1 MSTVESLRLQF
12 PEVQTLSSQEFAALP
27 KLRSLH
33 VDAVKFTGDYK
44 NVFREL
50 RWLCWDRCPAD
61 FDATNFFPSNLVVL
75 KISYSEL
82 GDDWPGWHQITKSS
96 KLKVLKLEE
105 CSRLTRLPFL
115 SALSSLER
123 LIVQNCQSL
132 VELDESIGKLVQ
144 LNYLEIDGC
153 KSLRELPEEV
163 ACLKALKELII
174 RGTVLGPVGS
184 YLPPSLGNLQSLTR
198 LEMESV
204 GISELPHTIGELKDL
219 KILCLSRCYELRKLP
234 DSIGGLESL
243 VELDLSYAKVTELP
257 ESIGFLSNLK
267 VIRVDHSGISKIPVT
282 IRMMEKL
289 QEFHAEKCLKLEG
302 DIPRGMGSLSFLKI
316 LNLSDTRVRSVPTTI
331 NQLSHLQELNLKG
344 CHELRQIPEL
354 PPSLIN
360 LYVESRSLKTVPDLS
375 NLTGLV
381 NLIVSDCCDE
391 SLSSPWDAD
400 CVQTPNLKWV
410 GRLSRLETLKLVH
423 KSITAP
429 PVELASLPG
438 LEQLVLSCFELQS
451 LTQPLPPT
459 LSVLKLINFNSLA
472 ELSPHSDLKYLSSL
486 ELCKSWLME
495 IPLNRFG
502 QLENLRELT
511 VSNCAFL
518 GRLSCLSGLKK
529 LRVLC
534 LLNCPKLV
542 EIQDLVELESLEA
555 IRIEQCCSL
564 VRLPNLLNLKKLR
577 AMEIRFCR
585 SLPSLPSL
593 SRVAFE
599 DCHLV
604 VDGCDKLANHNGPF
618 WLHKYRRQCPNPR
631 SRL

>member
-1 MSTVESLRLQF
+1 
-12 PEVQTLSSQEFAALP
+12 
-27 KLRSLH
+27 
-33 VDAVKFTGDYK
+33 
-44 NVFREL
+44 
-50 RWLCWDRCPAD
+50 
-61 FDATNFFPSNLVVL
+61 
-75 KISYSEL
+75 
-82 GDDWPGWHQITKSS
+82 
-96 KLKVLKLEE
+96 
-105 CSRLTRLPFL
+105 
-115 SALSSLER
+115 
-123 LIVQNCQSL
+123 
-132 VELDESIGKLVQ
+132 
-144 LNYLEIDGC
+144 
-153 KSLRELPEEV
+153 
-163 ACLKALKELII
+163 
-174 RGTVLGPVGS
+174 
-184 YLPPSLGNLQSLTR
+184 
-198 LEMESV
+198 MESV
-204 GISELPHTIGELKDL
+204 GMSELPHTIGELKDL
-219 KILCLSRCYELRKLP
+219 KILRLSRCYELRKLP
-234 DSIGGLESL
+234 DSIWGLESL

-267 VIRVDHSGISKIPVT
+267 VIRIDHSGISKIPAT
-282 IRMMEKL
+282 IGMMEKL
-289 QEFHAEKCLKLEG
+289 QEFHAEKCLQLEG
-302 DIPRGMGSLSFLKI
+302 DIPSGMGSLSFLKI
-316 LNLSDTRVRSVPTTI
+316 LNLSDTRIRS
-331 NQLSHLQELNLKG
+331 
-344 CHELRQIPEL
+344 
-354 PPSLIN
+354 
-360 LYVESRSLKTVPDLS
+360 TVPDLS

-381 NLIVSDCCDE
+381 NLIVSDCSDE

-472 ELSPHSDLKYLSSL
+472 ELSPRSDLKYLSSL

-529 LRVLC
+529 LRVLR

-542 EIQDLVELESLEA
+542 EIQDLVELESLET
-555 IRIEQCCSL
+555 IRIEQCGSL

-585 SLPSLPSL
+585 SLPSLPPL

-618 WLHKYRRQCPNPR
+618 RLH
-631 SRL
+631 RLCSYFFLTSQLASSGLIGDANACNKTLHILRKCLTSKDETLIDGLELQG